1 MEKFWYLKHINLYQ
15 QLNEVEIASLNRVSR
30 NWYINRY
37 EEVQSGLDT
46 VYIVKSGKV
55 KLCKPP
61 EENET
66 DWVEKMTVATV
77 EEGEIFGFLGP
88 NGAGKSTTMMILTT
102 LLKPTSG
109 SALVGGY
116 DVMSDAK
123 KVREKIGYVQQEIS
137 VDEFLTGRENLYL
150 HARIN
155 QIPSNLIKSRIDD
168 VLELVELGEKK
179 DQATLTYSGGMR
191 KRLDIANGLLSRP
204 SVLFLDEPTVG
215 LDIQT
220 RRKIW
225 GYIKK
230 IQKDFGMTIFISTH
244 YMEEADSLCDR
255 IGIIDHG
262 KIQVIDT
269 PKSMKS
275 AIGNEIISFNLVD
288 GKANQN
294 TLIEQINEIEFV
306 KEVKNKQDLITVF
319 STKSNEVIPKIFQ
332 ESAKL
337 EMRIR
342 SLTLKQPTLDDV
354 FISYTGHDLRD
365 ETENKKYSRRKE
377 FNLNRRKGL

>member
-1 MEKFWYLKHINLYQ
+1 MLKAI
-15 QLNEVEIASLNRVSR
+15 EVGSLTKEFGDFKAVDNISF
-30 NWYINRY
+30 
-37 EEVQSGLDT
+37 Q
-46 VYIVKSGKV
+46 
-55 KLCKPP
+55 
-61 EENET
+61 
-66 DWVEKMTVATV
+66 V

-109 SALVGGY
+109 SVFVGGY
-116 DVMSDAK
+116 DVMLNAK
-123 KVREKIGYVQQEIS
+123 RVREKIGYVQQEIS

-230 IQKDFGMTIFISTH
+230 IRKDFGMTVFISTH
-244 YMEEADSLCDR
+244 YMEEADKLCDR

-269 PKSMKS
+269 PKSMKT

-288 GKANQN
+288 GKANQD
-294 TLIEQINEIEFV
+294 TLIEKINKIEFV

-332 ESAKL
+332 ESANL

-354 FISYTGHDLRD
+354 FISYTGRDLRD

>member
-1 MEKFWYLKHINLYQ
+1 MKAI
-15 QLNEVEIASLNRVSR
+15 EVDSLTKEFGDFKAVDNISFQ
-30 NWYINRY
+30 I
-37 EEVQSGLDT
+37 
-46 VYIVKSGKV
+46 
-55 KLCKPP
+55 
-61 EENET
+61 
-66 DWVEKMTVATV
+66 

-155 QIPSNLIKSRIDD
+155 QIPRNLIKSRIDD

-179 DQATLTYSGGMR
+179 DQATVTYSGGMR

-230 IQKDFGMTIFISTH
+230 IRRDFGMTVFISTH
-244 YMEEADSLCDR
+244 YMEEADNLCDR

-288 GKANQN
+288 GKASQD
-294 TLIEQINEIEFV
+294 TLIEQINKIEFV

-332 ESAKL
+332 ESTNL
-337 EMRIR
+337 EMRIN

>member
-1 MEKFWYLKHINLYQ
+1 MHAIEVDSLTKKFGDFKAIDN
-15 QLNEVEIASLNRVSR
+15 ISF
-30 NWYINRY
+30 
-37 EEVQSGLDT
+37 D
-46 VYIVKSGKV
+46 
-55 KLCKPP
+55 
-61 EENET
+61 
-66 DWVEKMTVATV
+66 V

-102 LLKPTSG
+102 LLKPSSG
-109 SALVGGY
+109 KVLVGGY
-116 DVMSDAK
+116 DIMSDAK

-155 QIPSNLIKSRIDD
+155 HIPSNLIKSRIDD
-168 VLELVELGEKK
+168 VLELVELGEKQ
-179 DQATLTYSGGMR
+179 DHATLTYSGGMR

-225 GYIKK
+225 SYIKK
-230 IQKDFGMTIFISTH
+230 IRKDFGMTVFISTH
-244 YMEEADSLCDR
+244 YMEEADELCGR
-255 IGIIDHG
+255 IGIIDFG

-269 PKSMKS
+269 PKSMKR

-288 GKANQN
+288 GKANQD
-294 TLIEQINEIEFV
+294 TLIDQINNIEFV
-306 KEVKNKQDLITVF
+306 KEVKNKQDSITVF
-319 STKSNEVIPKIFQ
+319 STNSNEVIPKIFQ
-332 ESAKL
+332 ASTNLNMK
-337 EMRIR
+337 IN

>member
-1 MEKFWYLKHINLYQ
+1 MLKAI
-15 QLNEVEIASLNRVSR
+15 EVGSLTKEFGDFKAVDNISF
-30 NWYINRY
+30 
-37 EEVQSGLDT
+37 Q
-46 VYIVKSGKV
+46 
-55 KLCKPP
+55 
-61 EENET
+61 
-66 DWVEKMTVATV
+66 V

-109 SALVGGY
+109 NVFVGGY
-116 DVMSDAK
+116 DVMLNAK

-230 IQKDFGMTIFISTH
+230 IRKDFGMTVFISTH
-244 YMEEADSLCDR
+244 YMEEADKLCDR

-269 PKSMKS
+269 PKSMKT

-288 GKANQN
+288 GKANQD
-294 TLIEQINEIEFV
+294 TLIEKINKIEFV

-332 ESAKL
+332 ESANL

-354 FISYTGHDLRD
+354 FISYTGRDLRD

>member
-1 MEKFWYLKHINLYQ
+1 LNAIEVNSLTKKFGDFKAVDNISFN
-15 QLNEVEIASLNRVSR
+15 
-30 NWYINRY
+30 
-37 EEVQSGLDT
+37 
-46 VYIVKSGKV
+46 
-55 KLCKPP
+55 
-61 EENET
+61 
-66 DWVEKMTVATV
+66 V

-109 SALVGGY
+109 HALVGGHN
-116 DVMSDAK
+116 VVSDAK
-123 KVREKIGYVQQEIS
+123 RVREKIGYVQQEIS

-155 QIPSNLIKSRIDD
+155 QIPKNLIKSRIDE
-168 VLELVELGEKK
+168 VLELVELGEKQ
-179 DQATLTYSGGMR
+179 DDATLTYSGGMR
-191 KRLDIANGLLSRP
+191 KRIDIANGLLSRP
-204 SVLFLDEPTVG
+204 AVLFLDEPTVG

-225 GYIKK
+225 GYIRK
-230 IQKDFGMTIFISTH
+230 IRKDFGMTIFISTH
-244 YMEEADSLCDR
+244 YMEEADNLCDR
-255 IGIIDHG
+255 IGIIDFG
-262 KIQVIDT
+262 KIQIIDA

-288 GKANQN
+288 GKASQD
-294 TLIEQINEIEFV
+294 TLIEQISKIEFV

-332 ESAKL
+332 ISTNL
-337 EMRIR
+337 EMKIN

-365 ETENKKYSRRKE
+365 DTVNQKYSRRKE

>member
-1 MEKFWYLKHINLYQ
+1 LHAIEVDSLTKKFGDFKAIDN
-15 QLNEVEIASLNRVSR
+15 ISF
-30 NWYINRY
+30 
-37 EEVQSGLDT
+37 D
-46 VYIVKSGKV
+46 
-55 KLCKPP
+55 
-61 EENET
+61 
-66 DWVEKMTVATV
+66 V

-102 LLKPTSG
+102 LLKPSSG
-109 SALVGGY
+109 KVLVGGH
-116 DVMSDAK
+116 DILSDAK

-155 QIPSNLIKSRIDD
+155 HIPSNLIKSRIDD
-168 VLELVELGEKK
+168 VLELVELGEKQ
-179 DQATLTYSGGMR
+179 DHATLTYSGGMR

-225 GYIKK
+225 SYIKK
-230 IQKDFGMTIFISTH
+230 IRKEFGMTVFISTH
-244 YMEEADSLCDR
+244 YMEEADELCGR
-255 IGIIDHG
+255 IGIIDFG

-269 PKSMKS
+269 PKSMKR

-288 GKANQN
+288 GKSNQD
-294 TLIEQINEIEFV
+294 TLIDQINNIEFV
-306 KEVKNKQDLITVF
+306 KEVKNKQDSITVF
-319 STKSNEVIPKIFQ
+319 STNSNEVIPKIFQ
-332 ESAKL
+332 ASTNLNMK
-337 EMRIR
+337 IN

>member
-1 MEKFWYLKHINLYQ
+1 MNAIDVNSLTKKFGSSKAVDNI
-15 QLNEVEIASLNRVSR
+15 SF
-30 NWYINRY
+30 
-37 EEVQSGLDT
+37 
-46 VYIVKSGKV
+46 
-55 KLCKPP
+55 
-61 EENET
+61 
-66 DWVEKMTVATV
+66 TV

-109 SALVGGY
+109 HASVGGY
-116 DVMSDAK
+116 NVVSEAK
-123 KVREKIGYVQQEIS
+123 KVREKIGFVQQEIS

-155 QIPSNLIKSRIDD
+155 QIPRNLIKSRIDD
-168 VLELVELGEKK
+168 VLELVELGEKQ
-179 DQATLTYSGGMR
+179 DDATLTYSGGMR

-204 SVLFLDEPTVG
+204 AVLFLDEPTVG

-225 GYIKK
+225 GYIRK
-230 IQKDFGMTIFISTH
+230 IRKDFGMTIFISTH
-244 YMEEADSLCDR
+244 YMEEADGLCDR
-255 IGIIDHG
+255 IGIIDFG
-262 KIQVIDT
+262 KIQVIDK

-288 GKANQN
+288 GKANQD
-294 TLIEQINEIEFV
+294 TLIDQISKIEFV
-306 KEVKNKQDLITVF
+306 KEVKNKQNLITVF

-332 ESAKL
+332 ASTNL
-337 EMRIR
+337 EMRIN

-377 FNLNRRKGL
+377 FNLNRRRGI

>member
-1 MEKFWYLKHINLYQ
+1 MHAIEVNSLIKKFGDFKAVDNI
-15 QLNEVEIASLNRVSR
+15 S
-30 NWYINRY
+30 
-37 EEVQSGLDT
+37 VQ
-46 VYIVKSGKV
+46 
-55 KLCKPP
+55 
-61 EENET
+61 
-66 DWVEKMTVATV
+66 V

-109 SALVGGY
+109 NVFVGGY
-116 DVMSDAK
+116 DVMLNAK

-155 QIPSNLIKSRIDD
+155 QIPSKLIKSRIDD

-179 DQATLTYSGGMR
+179 DQAALTYSGGMR

-230 IQKDFGMTIFISTH
+230 IRKDFGMTIFISTH
-244 YMEEADSLCDR
+244 YMEEADKLCDR

-262 KIQVIDT
+262 KIQIVDT

-288 GKANQN
+288 GKANQDA
-294 TLIEQINEIEFV
+294 LIEQINKIEFV
-306 KEVKNKQDLITVF
+306 KEVKIKQDLITVF

-332 ESAKL
+332 ESINL

-365 ETENKKYSRRKE
+365 ENENQKFSRRKE
-377 FNLNRRKGL
+377 FNLNRRRGL

>member
-1 MEKFWYLKHINLYQ
+1 MKAIEVDSLTKKFGDFKAVDNISFQ
-15 QLNEVEIASLNRVSR
+15 I
-30 NWYINRY
+30 
-37 EEVQSGLDT
+37 
-46 VYIVKSGKV
+46 
-55 KLCKPP
+55 
-61 EENET
+61 
-66 DWVEKMTVATV
+66 

-155 QIPSNLIKSRIDD
+155 QIPRNLIKSRIDD

-179 DQATLTYSGGMR
+179 DQATVTYSGGMR

-230 IQKDFGMTIFISTH
+230 IRKDFGMTIFISTH
-244 YMEEADSLCDR
+244 YMEEADNLCDR

-288 GKANQN
+288 GKASQD
-294 TLIEQINEIEFV
+294 TLIEQINKIEFV

-332 ESAKL
+332 ESTNL
-337 EMRIR
+337 EMRIN

>member
-1 MEKFWYLKHINLYQ
+1 MKAI
-15 QLNEVEIASLNRVSR
+15 EVDSLTKEFGDFKAVDNISFQ
-30 NWYINRY
+30 I
-37 EEVQSGLDT
+37 
-46 VYIVKSGKV
+46 
-55 KLCKPP
+55 
-61 EENET
+61 
-66 DWVEKMTVATV
+66 

-155 QIPSNLIKSRIDD
+155 QIPRNLIKSRIDD

-230 IQKDFGMTIFISTH
+230 IRKDFGMTIFISTH
-244 YMEEADSLCDR
+244 YMEEADNLCDR

-288 GKANQN
+288 GKASQD
-294 TLIEQINEIEFV
+294 TLIEQINKIEFV

-332 ESAKL
+332 ESTNL
-337 EMRIR
+337 EMRIN

>member
-1 MEKFWYLKHINLYQ
+1 LKAI
-15 QLNEVEIASLNRVSR
+15 EVDSLTKEFGDFKAVDNISFQ
-30 NWYINRY
+30 I
-37 EEVQSGLDT
+37 
-46 VYIVKSGKV
+46 
-55 KLCKPP
+55 
-61 EENET
+61 
-66 DWVEKMTVATV
+66 

-230 IQKDFGMTIFISTH
+230 IRKDFGMTIFISTH
-244 YMEEADSLCDR
+244 YMEEADNICDR

-288 GKANQN
+288 GKASQD
-294 TLIEQINEIEFV
+294 TLIEQINKIEFV

-332 ESAKL
+332 ESTNL
-337 EMRIR
+337 GMRIN

>member
-1 MEKFWYLKHINLYQ
+1 MNAIEVNSLTKKFGSSKAVDNI
-15 QLNEVEIASLNRVSR
+15 SF
-30 NWYINRY
+30 
-37 EEVQSGLDT
+37 
-46 VYIVKSGKV
+46 
-55 KLCKPP
+55 
-61 EENET
+61 
-66 DWVEKMTVATV
+66 TV

-109 SALVGGY
+109 HALVGGY
-116 DVMSDAK
+116 NVVSEAK
-123 KVREKIGYVQQEIS
+123 KVREKIGFVQQEIS

-155 QIPSNLIKSRIDD
+155 QIPRNLIKSRIDD
-168 VLELVELGEKK
+168 VLELVELGEKQ
-179 DQATLTYSGGMR
+179 DDATLTYSGGMR

-204 SVLFLDEPTVG
+204 AVLFLDEPTVG

-225 GYIKK
+225 GYIRK
-230 IQKDFGMTIFISTH
+230 ICKDFGMTIFISTH
-244 YMEEADSLCDR
+244 YMEEADGLCDR
-255 IGIIDHG
+255 IGIIDFG
-262 KIQVIDT
+262 KIQVIDK

-288 GKANQN
+288 GKANQD
-294 TLIEQINEIEFV
+294 TLIDQISKIEFV
-306 KEVKNKQDLITVF
+306 KEVKNKQNLITVF

-332 ESAKL
+332 ASTNL
-337 EMRIR
+337 EMRIN

>member
-1 MEKFWYLKHINLYQ
+1 MLKAI
-15 QLNEVEIASLNRVSR
+15 EVDSLTKEFGDFKAVDNISF
-30 NWYINRY
+30 
-37 EEVQSGLDT
+37 Q
-46 VYIVKSGKV
+46 
-55 KLCKPP
+55 
-61 EENET
+61 
-66 DWVEKMTVATV
+66 V

-109 SALVGGY
+109 SVFVGGY
-116 DVMSDAK
+116 DVMLNAK
-123 KVREKIGYVQQEIS
+123 RVREKIGYVQQEIS

-230 IQKDFGMTIFISTH
+230 IRKDFGMTVFISTH
-244 YMEEADSLCDR
+244 YMEEADKLCDR

-288 GKANQN
+288 GKSNQDA
-294 TLIEQINEIEFV
+294 LIEKINKIEFV

-332 ESAKL
+332 ESANL
-337 EMRIR
+337 EMRIQ

>member
-1 MEKFWYLKHINLYQ
+1 MHAIEVDSLTKKFGDFKAIDN
-15 QLNEVEIASLNRVSR
+15 ISF
-30 NWYINRY
+30 
-37 EEVQSGLDT
+37 D
-46 VYIVKSGKV
+46 
-55 KLCKPP
+55 
-61 EENET
+61 
-66 DWVEKMTVATV
+66 V

-102 LLKPTSG
+102 LLKPSSG
-109 SALVGGY
+109 KVLVGGH
-116 DVMSDAK
+116 DILSDAK

-155 QIPSNLIKSRIDD
+155 HIPSNLIKSRIDD
-168 VLELVELGEKK
+168 VLELVELGEKQ
-179 DQATLTYSGGMR
+179 DHATLTYSGGMR

-225 GYIKK
+225 SYIKK
-230 IQKDFGMTIFISTH
+230 IRKDFGMTVFISTH
-244 YMEEADSLCDR
+244 YMEEADELCGR
-255 IGIIDHG
+255 IGIIDFG

-269 PKSMKS
+269 PKSMKR

-288 GKANQN
+288 GKANQD
-294 TLIEQINEIEFV
+294 TLIDQINNIEFV
-306 KEVKNKQDLITVF
+306 KEVKNKQDSITVF
-319 STKSNEVIPKIFQ
+319 STNSNEVIPKIFQ
-332 ESAKL
+332 ASTNLNMK
-337 EMRIR
+337 IN

>member
-1 MEKFWYLKHINLYQ
+1 MHAIEVNSLIKKFGDFKAVDNI
-15 QLNEVEIASLNRVSR
+15 S
-30 NWYINRY
+30 
-37 EEVQSGLDT
+37 VQ
-46 VYIVKSGKV
+46 
-55 KLCKPP
+55 
-61 EENET
+61 
-66 DWVEKMTVATV
+66 V

-109 SALVGGY
+109 NVLVGGY
-116 DVMSDAK
+116 DVMLNAK

-179 DQATLTYSGGMR
+179 DQAALTYSGGMR

-230 IQKDFGMTIFISTH
+230 IRKDFGMTIFISTH
-244 YMEEADSLCDR
+244 YMEEADKLCDR

-262 KIQVIDT
+262 KIQIVDT

-288 GKANQN
+288 GKANQDA
-294 TLIEQINEIEFV
+294 LIEQINKIEFV
-306 KEVKNKQDLITVF
+306 KEVKIKQDLITVF

-332 ESAKL
+332 ESINL

-365 ETENKKYSRRKE
+365 NTENKKYSRRKE

>member
-1 MEKFWYLKHINLYQ
+1 MNAI
-15 QLNEVEIASLNRVSR
+15 EVNSLTKQFGSSKAVDNISFA
-30 NWYINRY
+30 
-37 EEVQSGLDT
+37 
-46 VYIVKSGKV
+46 VK
-55 KLCKPP
+55 
-61 EENET
+61 
-66 DWVEKMTVATV
+66 
-77 EEGEIFGFLGP
+77 EGEIFGFLGP

-109 SALVGGY
+109 EALVGGY
-116 DVMSDAK
+116 NVVSEAK

-155 QIPSNLIKSRIDD
+155 QIPNNLIKSRIDD

-225 GYIKK
+225 SYIKK
-230 IQKDFGMTIFISTH
+230 IRKDFGMTIFISTH
-244 YMEEADSLCDR
+244 YMEEADNLCDR

-288 GKANQN
+288 GKGGQDA
-294 TLIEQINEIEFV
+294 LIDQISKIEFV

-332 ESAKL
+332 ASTNL
-337 EMRIR
+337 EMRIN

-365 ETENKKYSRRKE
+365 ETENKKYSKRKE
-377 FNLNRRKGL
+377 FNLNRRRGI

>member
-1 MEKFWYLKHINLYQ
+1 LHAIEVNSLIKKFGDFKAVDNI
-15 QLNEVEIASLNRVSR
+15 S
-30 NWYINRY
+30 
-37 EEVQSGLDT
+37 VQ
-46 VYIVKSGKV
+46 
-55 KLCKPP
+55 
-61 EENET
+61 
-66 DWVEKMTVATV
+66 V

-109 SALVGGY
+109 NVLVGGY
-116 DVMSDAK
+116 DVMLNAK

-179 DQATLTYSGGMR
+179 DQAALTYSGGMR

-230 IQKDFGMTIFISTH
+230 IRKDFGMTIFISTH
-244 YMEEADSLCDR
+244 YMEEADKLCDR

-262 KIQVIDT
+262 KIQVVDT

-288 GKANQN
+288 GKANQDA
-294 TLIEQINEIEFV
+294 LIEQINKIEFV
-306 KEVKNKQDLITVF
+306 KEVKIKQDLITVF

-332 ESAKL
+332 ESINL

-354 FISYTGHDLRD
+354 FISYTGHELRD
-365 ETENKKYSRRKE
+365 ENENQKYSRRKE
-377 FNLNRRKGL
+377 FNLNRRRGL